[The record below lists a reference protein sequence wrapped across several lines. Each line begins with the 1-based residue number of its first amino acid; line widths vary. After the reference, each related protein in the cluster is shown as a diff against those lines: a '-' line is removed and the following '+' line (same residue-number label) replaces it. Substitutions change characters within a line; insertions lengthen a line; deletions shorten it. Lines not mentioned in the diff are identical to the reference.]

1 LTGLNDD
8 DDTRAASVSD
18 ETAAAPTDH
27 ATELIETAAAS
38 TPELAWSDDTEDQET
53 DTVSE
58 KRSRALW
65 LVPVTALLVAAIAV
79 ASALL
84 FYTHRAPAT
93 STRAPAAPS
102 LDGTYRLDYDFAKA
116 TYNGVPAPQPNTNN
130 TGWWAFRSSC
140 TTNAAC
146 VATGTKLDKNNP
158 RLASTPSTTAVFRFV
173 NGHWQAAPY
182 RRQSPFPS
190 PCLGAN
196 GDVVATGENSLVE
209 TLLMDPKPDGRLQGV
224 QTYTTVSNEC
234 GSQGQVPAA
243 PFVAKRTGDLPL
255 GVSVADPATVAT
267 SPATSTST
275 YSPVAGQALDGTFRL
290 DFDYAKQTVNG
301 VTVINPPRNDST
313 WWAFRSVCTNG
324 CVATG
329 VGLASENPTMKDGM
343 VRATEVLRFT
353 DGRWQDITHLLPPA
367 KCPGEASGTVTNLE
381 TVSWSWEA
389 QPDGTLHGTQ
399 TMTVLTNE
407 CGNQGAV
414 RRTPVS
420 ATRTGDVPPTVVLAD
435 PGLF

>member
-1 LTGLNDD
+1 
-8 DDTRAASVSD
+8 
-18 ETAAAPTDH
+18 
-27 ATELIETAAAS
+27 
-38 TPELAWSDDTEDQET
+38 
-53 DTVSE
+53 
-58 KRSRALW
+58 
-65 LVPVTALLVAAIAV
+65 
-79 ASALL
+79 
-84 FYTHRAPAT
+84 
-93 STRAPAAPS
+93 
-102 LDGTYRLDYDFAKA
+102 
-116 TYNGVPAPQPNTNN
+116 
-130 TGWWAFRSSC
+130 
-140 TTNAAC
+140 
-146 VATGTKLDKNNP
+146 
-158 RLASTPSTTAVFRFV
+158 
-173 NGHWQAAPY
+173 
-182 RRQSPFPS
+182 
-190 PCLGAN
+190 
-196 GDVVATGENSLVE
+196 
-209 TLLMDPKPDGRLQGV
+209 M
-224 QTYTTVSNEC
+224 
-234 GSQGQVPAA
+234 
-243 PFVAKRTGDLPL
+243 
-255 GVSVADPATVAT
+255 
-267 SPATSTST
+267 
-275 YSPVAGQALDGTFRL
+275 GQALDGTFRL

-381 TVSWSWEA
+381 TVSWSWET